1 MKVERVR
8 VLKTLKCGEKVFQ
21 QGKVLMH
28 PLPAE
33 ILKELAAK
41 TETLEVIEEPVIPKK
56 TPKKTVSSSSPRKKL
71 VGRSKKN
78 G

>member
-1 MKVERVR
+1 MKVEKVR
-8 VLKTLKCGEKVFQ
+8 VLTTLKCGEKVFQ
-21 QGKVLMH
+21 QGKVLTH

-41 TETLEVIEEPVIPKK
+41 TGTLEVIESVKTSKK
-56 TPKKTVSSSSPRKKL
+56 AASSSPSTKKL
-71 VGRSKKN
+71 VSRGKKN